1 MSAHRPQRRWSIGTA
16 VDQFFFVF
24 AGLAAI
30 WLAYLSFTETFTLG
44 WWSIAAGIV
53 FWALLAYLVLPRLH
67 RILTTIYVPD
77 YFIGCSRTTDGRLG
91 DPLNLA
97 FIGDEQPIHETMT
110 RAGWV
115 KADPVTLGSSVRIV
129 VSSLL
134 RRSYAEAPVS
144 PLVLF
149 RRTQEF
155 AYQQEVDGNP
165 SQRHHVRFWPTP
177 DEWLLPGGR
186 RVDWLAS
193 GTFDSGV
200 GLSFFTLQVTHRIA
214 RDIDTERDHVLR
226 TVTDADPAVSVE
238 MLHDFTSGY
247 HSRNGG
253 GDAVMTDGDLPVV
266 DLTAVAVAP
275 GATAY
280 GVSEDGQVLGTVGR
294 RPPSIVA
301 ACVLAVASAL
311 VSMAALVWGGD
322 GVLGPNGR
330 DVLGDVPAELPTNVA
345 LWIGVLTYV
354 PILWLAYRTFFGGVW
369 ARRIM
374 IALVTL
380 SQASQ
385 MWQYLQGTRPT
396 FGALLS
402 LSVDLLVVYALTSL
416 SARDWVEQGLVEG
429 EGAAA

>member
-1 MSAHRPQRRWSIGTA
+1 
-16 VDQFFFVF
+16 
-24 AGLAAI
+24 
-30 WLAYLSFTETFTLG
+30 
-44 WWSIAAGIV
+44 
-53 FWALLAYLVLPRLH
+53 
-67 RILTTIYVPD
+67 
-77 YFIGCSRTTDGRLG
+77 
-91 DPLNLA
+91 
-97 FIGDEQPIHETMT
+97 
-110 RAGWV
+110 
-115 KADPVTLGSSVRIV
+115 
-129 VSSLL
+129 
-134 RRSYAEAPVS
+134 
-144 PLVLF
+144 
-149 RRTQEF
+149 
-155 AYQQEVDGNP
+155 
-165 SQRHHVRFWPTP
+165 
-177 DEWLLPGGR
+177 
-186 RVDWLAS
+186 
-193 GTFDSGV
+193 
-200 GLSFFTLQVTHRIA
+200 
-214 RDIDTERDHVLR
+214 LR

-275 GATAY
+275 GATVY
-280 GVSEDGQVLGTVGR
+280 GASEDGQVLGTVGR

-369 ARRIM
+369 ARLIM